1 VSVNIL
7 TQILLNGLS
16 LSAIYI
22 LVALGF
28 TLIFGIMRVVNFA
41 HGELAMMGGFALFYL
56 FGVWHVPYWLA
67 LPLAAITVGIGTLPL
82 ERFVFRP
89 LYQNELGAFI
99 ASVGL
104 SVALADGAV
113 VLFDV
118 HQRAIPGAFDAIV
131 SIGDLTFPA
140 DKLAAIGIVLVVLAA
155 FFVFVRYSRIGL
167 SLRAVAQDLEI
178 AEANGIDTR
187 ATYRV
192 TFALAAAM
200 AGLSGALFGQI
211 YAVSPYMGQ
220 VPLVKAFTVVI
231 IGGLGSIP
239 GAALGGLLLGMSESL
254 LNTFYGASIAQFA
267 SFGAVMLLL
276 IIRPSGLLGQPEK

>member
-1 VSVNIL
+1 VSANIIA
-7 TQILLNGLS
+7 QILLNGLA

-41 HGELAMMGGFALFYL
+41 HGEFAMLGGFALYFV
-56 FGVWHVPYWLA
+56 FGTLHIPYWFA
-67 LPLAAITVGIGTLPL
+67 VPIAAIIVGIGTLPL

-89 LYQNELGAFI
+89 LYQNEMGAFI
-99 ASVGL
+99 GTVGL

-118 HQRAIPGAFDAIV
+118 HQRAIPGAFDGII

-140 DKLAAIGIVLVVLAA
+140 DKLAAIAIVIVVLVG
-155 FFVFVRYSRIGL
+155 FFGFVRSTRMGL
-167 SLRAVAQDLEI
+167 SLRALAQDREV
-178 AEANGIDTR
+178 AEMNGIDTR

-192 TFALAAAM
+192 TFFIAAALAA
-200 AGLSGALFGQI
+200 LSGALFGQI
-211 YAVSPYMGQ
+211 YAVSPYMGAI
-220 VPLVKAFTVVI
+220 PLVKAFTVVI

-254 LNTFYGASIAQFA
+254 LNTFYGAAIAQFA

-276 IIRPSGLLGQPEK
+276 IVRPWGLLGQPEK

>member
-1 VSVNIL
+1 MSVNIL